1 MLEERKII
9 SLGIPDDI
17 FDEVEE
23 VTRALFEYKNPNKL
37 NWNKSYE
44 DVLIKLGKKDKLKD
58 LGDSL
63 WHPKIRRRTKRI
75 RKRNHKTRILGRQS
89 EIK

>member
-1 MLEERKII
+1 MLEGRKII

-58 LGDSL
+58 YRLL
-63 WHPKIRRRTKRI
+63 TFVIRRITEYGHDIYDTPFRLEAFR
-75 RKRNHKTRILGRQS
+75 
-89 EIK
+89 

>member
-1 MLEERKII
+1 MLEGRKII

-44 DVLIKLGKKDKLKD
+44 DVLIKLGKK
-58 LGDSL
+58 
-63 WHPKIRRRTKRI
+63 I
-75 RKRNHKTRILGRQS
+75 N
-89 EIK
+89 